1 MADLQIDDLNVASNE
16 TLITPE
22 QLKREIPL
30 TDKALQTVAH
40 GRQVVRDILDG
51 KDHRLFVV
59 IGPCSIHDIKA
70 AHEYAD
76 RLKALAAEVADT
88 LFLVM
93 RVYFEKPRTTVG
105 WKGLI
110 NDPYLDDSFKIQDGL
125 HIGRQLLRDLAEKG
139 LPTATEALDPISP
152 QYLQDLISWSAIGA
166 RTTESQTHR
175 EMASGLSSAVGF
187 KNGTDG
193 SLTVAINALQS
204 VSSPHRFLGIN
215 QQGGVSIVTTK
226 GNRYGHVVLRG
237 GNGKPNYDSVSVAL
251 CEQDLN
257 KAKIPLNI
265 MVDCSHANS
274 NKDPALQ
281 PLVMDNVSNQI
292 VEGNNSIV
300 GLMVESHLGWGSQ
313 PIPKD
318 LDQLQYGVFIA
329 RLLRR
334 PDRPDAGD
342 ARCNAPRRSRTG
354 SRCSPCGR
362 RTAGRA
368 RSTRRR
374 YRDHAAN
381 PVRRSGRYPA
391 SACPGPYR
399 PDRHDGHPPSSRI
412 DGRPRHDGWT
422 GTRSLWISSTGS

>member
-1 MADLQIDDLNVASNE
+1 MADLPIDDLNVSSNE
-16 TLITPE
+16 TLITPA

-30 TDKALQTVAH
+30 SEAAQRTVSH

-59 IGPCSIHDIKA
+59 IGPCSIHDLKA
-70 AHEYAD
+70 AKEYAE
-76 RLKALAAEVADT
+76 RLKVLAAEVSDT

-125 HIGRQLLRDLAEKG
+125 HIGRQLLRDLAEMG

-175 EMASGLSSAVGF
+175 EMASGLSSSVGF

-215 QQGGVSIVTTK
+215 QEGGVSIVTTK

-251 CEQDLN
+251 CEQELA
-257 KAKIPLNI
+257 KAKIAANI
-265 MVDCSHANS
+265 MIDCSHANS

-281 PLVMDNVSNQI
+281 PLVMDNVANQI
-292 VEGNNSIV
+292 LEGNQSIV

-313 PIPKD
+313 SIPKD
-318 LDQLQYGVFIA
+318 LCDLKYGVSITDA
-329 RLLRR
+329 CIDWDATEKAVRSMHSKLRDVLPKR
-334 PDRPDAGD
+334 QRG
-342 ARCNAPRRSRTG
+342 
-354 SRCSPCGR
+354 
-362 RTAGRA
+362 
-368 RSTRRR
+368 
-374 YRDHAAN
+374 
-381 PVRRSGRYPA
+381 
-391 SACPGPYR
+391 
-399 PDRHDGHPPSSRI
+399 
-412 DGRPRHDGWT
+412 
-422 GTRSLWISSTGS
+422 